1 MYQYKAEVFTVLVWL
16 YPEITA
22 TSLRVDNPH
31 LEVKN
36 AKKTIYSRI

>member
-1 MYQYKAEVFTVLVWL
+1 MNYTFLIDSGFGWF
-16 YPEITA
+16 YPEITD
-22 TSLRVDNPH
+22 TSLRVNNPH